1 MDDRRIIEICSNYSM
16 ISRERLMANINAVRD
31 VQRKQIPGCIVECGV
46 WKGGSLLSM
55 ILAAENEP
63 SLQMREFHA
72 YDTFEGMTPP
82 THLDKDLNGYDAHTL
97 LAKDPF
103 IRCISHLD
111 EVQRNISSH
120 TSIVPNYHVGDIV
133 KTIEVPSPIAVLR
146 LDTDWYESTKFELE
160 TFYPHVSPGGYV
172 IIDDYGHW
180 KGCKQAV
187 DEFLALNPGITLTT
201 IDYTGRYF
209 IKPRTA

>member
-82 THLDKDLNGYDAHTL
+82 THLDKDFNG
-97 LAKDPF
+97 
-103 IRCISHLD
+103 
-111 EVQRNISSH
+111 
-120 TSIVPNYHVGDIV
+120 
-133 KTIEVPSPIAVLR
+133 
-146 LDTDWYESTKFELE
+146 
-160 TFYPHVSPGGYV
+160 
-172 IIDDYGHW
+172 
-180 KGCKQAV
+180 
-187 DEFLALNPGITLTT
+187 
-201 IDYTGRYF
+201 
-209 IKPRTA
+209 